1 MNKPIFLLVGLLCAG
16 PIQAAD
22 KEAKLLIQGCAEVEA
37 IYNHRGEKN
46 LLAAINTSVNEALRA
61 GYCRGVLE
69 QFRRGHSCYRDW
81 IKQAQQISK
90 KSDTQSVPQL
100 LSDSCG

>member
-1 MNKPIFLLVGLLCAG
+1 MNKPVFLLVGLLCAG
-16 PIQAAD
+16 HAQGAD
-22 KEAKLLIQGCAEVEA
+22 NEAKLLIQGCAEVEA
-37 IYNHRGEKN
+37 IYNLRGERR

-69 QFRRGHSCYRDW
+69 EYRRGRSCYRDW
-81 IKQAQQISK
+81 IKQAQLISK
-90 KSDTQSVPQL
+90 ESDTHSVPRL